1 MLNERQ
7 TVNTQG
13 ATKKSASR
21 ELKSEVELMK
31 TLNHLNI
38 VPLFSPIF
46 TRFTRFYTWI
56 LAHIRAN
63 DVTDYK

>member
-1 MLNERQ
+1 
-7 TVNTQG
+7 
-13 ATKKSASR
+13 
-21 ELKSEVELMK
+21 MK

-56 LAHIRAN
+56 LARIRAN